1 LTQQSDKEE
10 HYGRAGLIIIKCEKE
25 IYTKVCLLPLIHC
38 IILCDSATGADT
50 NLAAL
55 IL

>member
-1 LTQQSDKEE
+1 LTQQNDKKQ
-10 HYGRAGLIIIKCEKE
+10 HYGRTGLTIIKCENE
-25 IYTKVCLLPLIHC
+25 IYMKVCLLPLIHC

-50 NLAAL
+50 NLASL